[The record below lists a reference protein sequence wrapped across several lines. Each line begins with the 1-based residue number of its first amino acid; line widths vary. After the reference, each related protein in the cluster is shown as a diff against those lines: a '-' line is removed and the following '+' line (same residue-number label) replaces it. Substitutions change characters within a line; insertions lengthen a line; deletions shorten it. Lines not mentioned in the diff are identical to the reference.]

1 MGSFF
6 CKINLV
12 ITKLLGGNLLTA
24 KESQLGSLMARIAA
38 LGTIVFFAIQAL
50 LIGPD
55 QVGYSEQYG
64 PISDMVGFVQS
75 FGILFTISL
84 TQKLF
89 GDNNPYFRIVSA
101 ISFVAAVITLTGS
114 LASTGNAN
122 SVFDTVLTADQTGAV
137 ASNGQLV
144 TFILFGIWALCLI
157 SADENNLVPS
167 WGRVSGQGAAYLIIV
182 AQIGIFF
189 GLIPANAFVPL
200 FLLGGVVLFPIFTW
214 GISVAFSSTGN

>member
-1 MGSFF
+1 M
-6 CKINLV
+6 
-12 ITKLLGGNLLTA
+12 LTA
-24 KESQLGSLMARIAA
+24 KEAQLGSLMARIAA
-38 LGTIVFFAIQAL
+38 LGTIVIFAVQAL

-64 PISDMVGFVQS
+64 AIVDIVSFIQS

-101 ISFVAAVITLTGS
+101 ILFVAAVIQLTGS
-114 LASTGNAN
+114 LSSTGNAN
-122 SVFDTVLTADQTGAV
+122 SVFESVLSTDQVNSV
-137 ASNGQLV
+137 ANIGQLV

-167 WGRVSGQGAAYLIIV
+167 WGRISGQGASYLVIAV
-182 AQIGIFF
+182 QIGSLF
-189 GLIPANAFVPL
+189 GLIPLSAFVPV
-200 FLLGGVVLFPIFTW
+200 FILGGVILFPVFVF
-214 GISVAFSSTGN
+214 GISVAFSSSGN

>member
-6 CKINLV
+6 CKIKKSNN
-12 ITKLLGGNLLTA
+12 IGGILLTT
-24 KESQLGSLMARIAA
+24 KEAQLGSLMARIAA
-38 LGTIVFFAIQAL
+38 LGTVVIFAVQAL

-55 QVGYSEQYG
+55 QVGYSQQYG
-64 PISDMVGFVQS
+64 AIVDIVSFIQS

-101 ISFVAAVITLTGS
+101 ILFVAAVIQLTGS
-114 LASTGNAN
+114 LSSTGNAN
-122 SVFDTVLTADQTGAV
+122 SVFESVLSTDQVNSV
-137 ASNGQLV
+137 ANVGQLV

-167 WGRVSGQGAAYLIIV
+167 WGRLSGQGAAYLVILV
-182 AQIGIFF
+182 QIGALF
-189 GLIPANAFVPL
+189 GLVPINAFVPV
-200 FLLGGVVLFPIFTW
+200 FILGGVILFPIFVY
-214 GISVAFSSTGN
+214 GISVAFNSTGS

>member
-1 MGSFF
+1 M
-6 CKINLV
+6 
-12 ITKLLGGNLLTA
+12 LTA
-24 KESQLGSLMARIAA
+24 KEAQLGTLMARIAA
-38 LGTIVFFAIQAL
+38 LGTIVIFAVQAL

-64 PISDMVGFVQS
+64 AIVDIVSFIQS

-101 ISFVAAVITLTGS
+101 ILFVAAVIQLTGS
-114 LASTGNAN
+114 LSSTGNAN
-122 SVFDTVLTADQTGAV
+122 SVFESVLSTDQVNSV
-137 ASNGQLV
+137 ANVGQLV

-167 WGRVSGQGAAYLIIV
+167 WGRISGQGAAYLVIAV
-182 AQIGIFF
+182 QIGSLF
-189 GLIPANAFVPL
+189 GLIPLSAFVPV
-200 FLLGGVVLFPIFTW
+200 FILGGVIFFPVFVY
-214 GISVAFSSTGN
+214 GISVAFSSSGN

>member
-1 MGSFF
+1 
-6 CKINLV
+6 
-12 ITKLLGGNLLTA
+12 LLTA
-24 KESQLGSLMARIAA
+24 KEAQLGTLMARIAA
-38 LGTIVFFAIQAL
+38 LGTIVIFVVQAL

-64 PISDMVGFVQS
+64 AIVDIVSFIQS

-101 ISFVAAVITLTGS
+101 ILFVAAVIQLTGS
-114 LASTGNAN
+114 LSSTGNAN
-122 SVFDTVLTADQTGAV
+122 SVFESVLSTDQVNSV
-137 ASNGQLV
+137 ANVGQLV

-167 WGRVSGQGAAYLIIV
+167 WGRISGQGAAYLVIAV
-182 AQIGIFF
+182 QIGSLF
-189 GLIPANAFVPL
+189 GLIPLGAFVPV
-200 FLLGGVVLFPIFTW
+200 FILGGVILFPVFVY
-214 GISVAFSSTGN
+214 GISVAFNSTGN

>member
-1 MGSFF
+1 M
-6 CKINLV
+6 
-12 ITKLLGGNLLTA
+12 LTA
-24 KESQLGSLMARIAA
+24 KEAQLGTLMARIAA
-38 LGTIVFFAIQAL
+38 LGTIVIFAVQAL

-64 PISDMVGFVQS
+64 AIVDIVSFIQS

-101 ISFVAAVITLTGS
+101 ILFVAAVIQLTGS
-114 LASTGNAN
+114 LSSTGNAN
-122 SVFDTVLTADQTGAV
+122 SVFESVLSTDQVNSV
-137 ASNGQLV
+137 ANVGQLV

-167 WGRVSGQGAAYLIIV
+167 WGRISGQGAAYLVIAV
-182 AQIGIFF
+182 QIGSLF
-189 GLIPANAFVPL
+189 GLIPLSAFVPV
-200 FLLGGVVLFPIFTW
+200 FILGGVILFPVFVY
-214 GISVAFSSTGN
+214 GISVAFSSSGN

>member
-1 MGSFF
+1 M
-6 CKINLV
+6 
-12 ITKLLGGNLLTA
+12 LTA
-24 KESQLGSLMARIAA
+24 KEAQLGTLMARIAA
-38 LGTIVFFAIQAL
+38 LGTIVIFAVQAL

-64 PISDMVGFVQS
+64 AIGDIVSFIQS

-101 ISFVAAVITLTGS
+101 ILFVAAVIQLTGS
-114 LASTGNAN
+114 LSSTGNAN
-122 SVFDTVLTADQTGAV
+122 SVFESVLSTDQVNSV
-137 ASNGQLV
+137 ANVGQLV

-167 WGRVSGQGAAYLIIV
+167 WGRISGQGAAYLVIAV
-182 AQIGIFF
+182 QIGSLF
-189 GLIPANAFVPL
+189 GLIPLSAFVPV
-200 FLLGGVVLFPIFTW
+200 FILGGVILFPVFVF
-214 GISVAFSSTGN
+214 GISVAFSSSGN

>member
-6 CKINLV
+6 CKIKKSNN
-12 ITKLLGGNLLTA
+12 IGGILLTT
-24 KESQLGSLMARIAA
+24 KEAQLGSLMARIAA
-38 LGTIVFFAIQAL
+38 LGTIVIFAVQAL

-64 PISDMVGFVQS
+64 AIVDIVSFIQS

-101 ISFVAAVITLTGS
+101 ILFVAAVIQLTGS
-114 LASTGNAN
+114 LSSTGNAN
-122 SVFDTVLTADQTGAV
+122 SVFESVLSTDQVNSV
-137 ASNGQLV
+137 ANVGQLV

-167 WGRVSGQGAAYLIIV
+167 WGRLSGQGAAYLVILV
-182 AQIGIFF
+182 QIGALF
-189 GLIPANAFVPL
+189 GLVPINAFVPV
-200 FLLGGVVLFPIFTW
+200 FILGGVILFPIFVY
-214 GISVAFSSTGN
+214 GISVAFNSTGS

>member
-6 CKINLV
+6 CKIKKSNN
-12 ITKLLGGNLLTA
+12 KGGILLTT
-24 KESQLGSLMARIAA
+24 KEAQLGSLMARIAA
-38 LGTIVFFAIQAL
+38 LGTIVIFAVQAL

-64 PISDMVGFVQS
+64 AIVDIVSFIQS

-101 ISFVAAVITLTGS
+101 ILFVAAVIQLTGS
-114 LASTGNAN
+114 LSSTGNAN
-122 SVFDTVLTADQTGAV
+122 SVFESVLSTDQVNSV
-137 ASNGQLV
+137 ANVGQLV

-167 WGRVSGQGAAYLIIV
+167 WGRLSGQGAAYLVILV
-182 AQIGIFF
+182 QIGALF
-189 GLIPANAFVPL
+189 GLVPINAFVPV
-200 FLLGGVVLFPIFTW
+200 FILGGVILFPIFVY
-214 GISVAFSSTGN
+214 GISVAFKSTGS

>member
-1 MGSFF
+1 M
-6 CKINLV
+6 
-12 ITKLLGGNLLTA
+12 LTA
-24 KESQLGSLMARIAA
+24 KEAQLGSLMARIAA
-38 LGTIVFFAIQAL
+38 LGTIVFFAVQAL

-64 PISDMVGFVQS
+64 AIVDIVSFIQS

-101 ISFVAAVITLTGS
+101 ILFVAAVIQLTGS
-114 LASTGNAN
+114 LSSTGNAN
-122 SVFDTVLTADQTGAV
+122 SVFESVLSTDQVNSVV
-137 ASNGQLV
+137 ANVQLV

-167 WGRVSGQGAAYLIIV
+167 WGRISGQGAAYLVIAV
-182 AQIGIFF
+182 QIGSLF
-189 GLIPANAFVPL
+189 GLIPAKAFVPL
-200 FLLGGVVLFPIFTW
+200 FITWWSNFISSILL
-214 GISVAFSSTGN
+214 GISVAFSSSGN

>member
-1 MGSFF
+1 M
-6 CKINLV
+6 
-12 ITKLLGGNLLTA
+12 LTA
-24 KESQLGSLMARIAA
+24 KEAQLGTLMARIAA
-38 LGTIVFFAIQAL
+38 LGTIVIFAVQAL

-64 PISDMVGFVQS
+64 AIVDIVSFIQS

-101 ISFVAAVITLTGS
+101 ILFVAAVIQLTGS
-114 LASTGNAN
+114 LSSTGNAN
-122 SVFDTVLTADQTGAV
+122 SVFESVLSTDQVNSV
-137 ASNGQLV
+137 ANVGQLV

-167 WGRVSGQGAAYLIIV
+167 WGRISGQGAAYLVIAV
-182 AQIGIFF
+182 QIGSLF
-189 GLIPANAFVPL
+189 GLIPLSAFVPV
-200 FLLGGVVLFPIFTW
+200 FILGGVILFPVFVY
-214 GISVAFSSTGN
+214 GISVAFSSCGN

>member
-1 MGSFF
+1 M
-6 CKINLV
+6 
-12 ITKLLGGNLLTA
+12 LTS
-24 KESQLGSLMARIAA
+24 KEAQLGTLMARIAA
-38 LGTIVFFAIQAL
+38 LGTIVIFAVQAL

-64 PISDMVGFVQS
+64 AIVDIVSFIQS

-101 ISFVAAVITLTGS
+101 ILFVAAVIQLTGS
-114 LASTGNAN
+114 LSSTGNAN
-122 SVFDTVLTADQTGAV
+122 SVFESVLSTDQVNSV
-137 ASNGQLV
+137 ANVGQLV

-167 WGRVSGQGAAYLIIV
+167 WGRISGQGAAYLVIAV
-182 AQIGIFF
+182 QIGSLF
-189 GLIPANAFVPL
+189 GLIPLSAFVPV
-200 FLLGGVVLFPIFTW
+200 FILGGVILFPVFVF
-214 GISVAFSSTGN
+214 GISVAFSSSGN

>member
-1 MGSFF
+1 M
-6 CKINLV
+6 
-12 ITKLLGGNLLTA
+12 LTA

-64 PISDMVGFVQS
+64 AISDMVGFVQS

-101 ISFVAAVITLTGS
+101 ILFVAAVIQLTGS
-114 LASTGNAN
+114 LSSTGNAN
-122 SVFDTVLTADQTGAV
+122 SVFESVLSTDQVNSV
-137 ASNGQLV
+137 ANVGQLV
-144 TFILFGIWALCLI
+144 TFILFGIWALCLL

-167 WGRVSGQGAAYLIIV
+167 WGRISGQGAAYLVIAV
-182 AQIGIFF
+182 QIGSLF
-189 GLIPANAFVPL
+189 GLIPLSAFVPV
-200 FLLGGVVLFPIFTW
+200 FILGGVILFPVFVF
-214 GISVAFSSTGN
+214 GISVAFSSSGN

>member
-1 MGSFF
+1 M
-6 CKINLV
+6 
-12 ITKLLGGNLLTA
+12 LTA
-24 KESQLGSLMARIAA
+24 KEAQLGSLMARIAA

-64 PISDMVGFVQS
+64 AIADIVGVVQG

-101 ISFVAAVITLTGS
+101 ILFVAAVIQLTGS
-114 LASTGNAN
+114 LSSTGNAN
-122 SVFDTVLTADQTGAV
+122 SVFESVLSTDQVNSV
-137 ASNGQLV
+137 ANVGQLV

-167 WGRVSGQGAAYLIIV
+167 WGRISGQGAAYLVIAV
-182 AQIGIFF
+182 QIGSLF
-189 GLIPANAFVPL
+189 GLIPLSAFVPV
-200 FLLGGVVLFPIFTW
+200 FILGGVILFPVFVF
-214 GISVAFSSTGN
+214 GISVAFSSSGN

>member
-1 MGSFF
+1 M
-6 CKINLV
+6 LT
-12 ITKLLGGNLLTA
+12 TKEA
-24 KESQLGSLMARIAA
+24 QLGSLMARIAA
-38 LGTIVFFAIQAL
+38 LGTVVIFAIQAL

-64 PISDMVGFVQS
+64 AIVDIVSFIQS

-101 ISFVAAVITLTGS
+101 ILFVAAVIQLTGS
-114 LASTGNAN
+114 LSSTGNAN
-122 SVFDTVLTADQTGAV
+122 SVFESVLSTDQVNSV
-137 ASNGQLV
+137 ANVGQLV

-167 WGRVSGQGAAYLIIV
+167 WGRLSGQGAAYLVILV
-182 AQIGIFF
+182 QIGALF
-189 GLIPANAFVPL
+189 GLVPINAFVPV
-200 FLLGGVVLFPIFTW
+200 FILGGVVLFPIFVY
-214 GISVAFSSTGN
+214 GISVAFKSTGS

>member
-1 MGSFF
+1 M
-6 CKINLV
+6 
-12 ITKLLGGNLLTA
+12 LTA
-24 KESQLGSLMARIAA
+24 KEAQLGSLMARIAA
-38 LGTIVFFAIQAL
+38 LGTIVIFAIQAL

-64 PISDMVGFVQS
+64 AIVDIVSFIQS

-101 ISFVAAVITLTGS
+101 ILFVAAVIQLTGS
-114 LASTGNAN
+114 LSSTGNAN
-122 SVFDTVLTADQTGAV
+122 SVFESVLSTDQVNSV
-137 ASNGQLV
+137 ANVGQLV

-167 WGRVSGQGAAYLIIV
+167 WGRISGQGAAYLVIAV
-182 AQIGIFF
+182 QIGSLF
-189 GLIPANAFVPL
+189 GLIPLSAFVPV
-200 FLLGGVVLFPIFTW
+200 FILGGVILFPVFVF
-214 GISVAFSSTGN
+214 GISVAFSSSGN

>member
-1 MGSFF
+1 M
-6 CKINLV
+6 
-12 ITKLLGGNLLTA
+12 LTA
-24 KESQLGSLMARIAA
+24 KEAQLGTLMSRIAA
-38 LGTIVFFAIQAL
+38 LGTIVIFAVQAL

-64 PISDMVGFVQS
+64 AIVDIVSFIQS

-101 ISFVAAVITLTGS
+101 ILFVAAVIQLTGS
-114 LASTGNAN
+114 LSSTGNAN
-122 SVFDTVLTADQTGAV
+122 SVFESVLSTDQVNSV
-137 ASNGQLV
+137 ANVGQLV

-167 WGRVSGQGAAYLIIV
+167 WGRISGQGAAYLVIAV
-182 AQIGIFF
+182 QIGSLF
-189 GLIPANAFVPL
+189 GLIPLSAFVPV
-200 FLLGGVVLFPIFTW
+200 FILGGVILFPVFVF
-214 GISVAFSSTGN
+214 GISVAFSSSGN

>member
-6 CKINLV
+6 CKIKKSNN
-12 ITKLLGGNLLTA
+12 IGGILLTT
-24 KESQLGSLMARIAA
+24 KEAQLGSLMARIAA
-38 LGTIVFFAIQAL
+38 LGTIVIFAVQAL

-64 PISDMVGFVQS
+64 AIVDIVSFIQS

-101 ISFVAAVITLTGS
+101 ILFVAAVIQLTGS
-114 LASTGNAN
+114 LSSTGNAN
-122 SVFDTVLTADQTGAV
+122 SVFESVLSTDQVNSV
-137 ASNGQLV
+137 ANVGQLV

-167 WGRVSGQGAAYLIIV
+167 WGRLSGQGAAYLVILV
-182 AQIGIFF
+182 QIGALF
-189 GLIPANAFVPL
+189 GLVPINAFVPV
-200 FLLGGVVLFPIFTW
+200 FILGGVILFPIFVY
-214 GISVAFSSTGN
+214 GISVAFKSTGS

>member
-1 MGSFF
+1 M
-6 CKINLV
+6 
-12 ITKLLGGNLLTA
+12 LTA
-24 KESQLGSLMARIAA
+24 KEAQLGTLMARIAA
-38 LGTIVFFAIQAL
+38 LGTIVIFAVQAL

-64 PISDMVGFVQS
+64 AIVDIVTFIQS

-101 ISFVAAVITLTGS
+101 ILFVAAVIQLTGS
-114 LASTGNAN
+114 LSSTGNAN
-122 SVFDTVLTADQTGAV
+122 SVFESVLSTDQVNSV
-137 ASNGQLV
+137 ANVGQLV

-167 WGRVSGQGAAYLIIV
+167 WGRISGQGAAYLVIAV
-182 AQIGIFF
+182 QIGSLF
-189 GLIPANAFVPL
+189 GLIPLSAFVPV
-200 FLLGGVVLFPIFTW
+200 FILGGVILFPVFVF
-214 GISVAFSSTGN
+214 GISVAFSSSGN

>member
-1 MGSFF
+1 M
-6 CKINLV
+6 
-12 ITKLLGGNLLTA
+12 LTA
-24 KESQLGSLMARIAA
+24 KEAQLGSLMARIAA
-38 LGTIVFFAIQAL
+38 LGTIVIFAVQAL

-64 PISDMVGFVQS
+64 AIVDIVSFIQS

-101 ISFVAAVITLTGS
+101 ILFVAAVIQLTGS
-114 LASTGNAN
+114 LSSTGNAN
-122 SVFDTVLTADQTGAV
+122 SVFESVLSTDQVNSV
-137 ASNGQLV
+137 ANVGQLV

-167 WGRVSGQGAAYLIIV
+167 WGRISGQGAAYLVIAV
-182 AQIGIFF
+182 QIGSLF
-189 GLIPANAFVPL
+189 GLIPLSAFVPV
-200 FLLGGVVLFPIFTW
+200 FILGGVILFPVFVY
-214 GISVAFSSTGN
+214 GISVAFSSSGN

>member
-1 MGSFF
+1 M
-6 CKINLV
+6 
-12 ITKLLGGNLLTA
+12 LTA
-24 KESQLGSLMARIAA
+24 KEAQLGTLMARIAA
-38 LGTIVFFAIQAL
+38 LGTIVIFAVQAL

-64 PISDMVGFVQS
+64 AIVDIVSFIQS

-101 ISFVAAVITLTGS
+101 ILFVAAVIQLTGS
-114 LASTGNAN
+114 LSSTGNAN
-122 SVFDTVLTADQTGAV
+122 SVFESVLSTDQVNSV
-137 ASNGQLV
+137 ANVGQLV

-167 WGRVSGQGAAYLIIV
+167 WGRISGQGAAYLVI
-182 AQIGIFF
+182 A
-189 GLIPANAFVPL
+189 VPVSYTHL
-200 FLLGGVVLFPIFTW
+200 RAHET
-214 GISVAFSSTGN
+214 

>member
-1 MGSFF
+1 M
-6 CKINLV
+6 LT
-12 ITKLLGGNLLTA
+12 TKEA
-24 KESQLGSLMARIAA
+24 QLGSLMARIAA
-38 LGTIVFFAIQAL
+38 LGTVVIFAVQAL

-64 PISDMVGFVQS
+64 AIVDIVSFIQS

-101 ISFVAAVITLTGS
+101 ILFVAAVIQLTGS
-114 LASTGNAN
+114 LSSTGNAN
-122 SVFDTVLTADQTGAV
+122 SVFESVLSTDQVNSV
-137 ASNGQLV
+137 ANVGQLV

-167 WGRVSGQGAAYLIIV
+167 WGRLSGQGAAYLVILV
-182 AQIGIFF
+182 QIGALF
-189 GLIPANAFVPL
+189 GLVPINAFVPV
-200 FLLGGVVLFPIFTW
+200 FILGGVILFPIFVY
-214 GISVAFSSTGN
+214 GISVAFNSTKS

>member
-1 MGSFF
+1 M
-6 CKINLV
+6 
-12 ITKLLGGNLLTA
+12 LTA
-24 KESQLGSLMARIAA
+24 KESQLGTLMARIAA
-38 LGTIVFFAIQAL
+38 LGTIVIFAVQAL

-64 PISDMVGFVQS
+64 AIVDIVSFIQS

-101 ISFVAAVITLTGS
+101 ILFVAAVIQLTGS
-114 LASTGNAN
+114 LSSTGNAN
-122 SVFDTVLTADQTGAV
+122 SVFESVLSTDQVNSV
-137 ASNGQLV
+137 ANVGQLV

-167 WGRVSGQGAAYLIIV
+167 WGRISGQGAAYLVIAV
-182 AQIGIFF
+182 QIGSLF
-189 GLIPANAFVPL
+189 GLIPLSAFVPV
-200 FLLGGVVLFPIFTW
+200 FILGGVILFPVFVF
-214 GISVAFSSTGN
+214 GISVAFSSSGN

>member
-1 MGSFF
+1 M
-6 CKINLV
+6 
-12 ITKLLGGNLLTA
+12 LTA
-24 KESQLGSLMARIAA
+24 KEAQLGTLMARIAA
-38 LGTIVFFAIQAL
+38 FGTIVIFAVQAL

-64 PISDMVGFVQS
+64 AIVDIVSFIQS

-101 ISFVAAVITLTGS
+101 ILFVAAVIQLTGS
-114 LASTGNAN
+114 LSSTGNAN
-122 SVFDTVLTADQTGAV
+122 SVFESVLSTDQVNSV
-137 ASNGQLV
+137 ANVGQLV

-167 WGRVSGQGAAYLIIV
+167 WGRISGQGAAYLVIAV
-182 AQIGIFF
+182 QIGSLF
-189 GLIPANAFVPL
+189 GLIPLSAFVPV
-200 FLLGGVVLFPIFTW
+200 FILGGVILFPVFVY
-214 GISVAFSSTGN
+214 GISVAFSSSGN

>member
-1 MGSFF
+1 M
-6 CKINLV
+6 
-12 ITKLLGGNLLTA
+12 LTA

-38 LGTIVFFAIQAL
+38 LGTIVIFAVQAL

-64 PISDMVGFVQS
+64 AIVDIVSFIQS

-101 ISFVAAVITLTGS
+101 ILFVAAVIQLTGS
-114 LASTGNAN
+114 LSSTGNAN
-122 SVFDTVLTADQTGAV
+122 SVFESVLSTDQVNSV
-137 ASNGQLV
+137 ANVGQLV

-167 WGRVSGQGAAYLIIV
+167 WGRISGQGAAYLVIAV
-182 AQIGIFF
+182 QIGSLF
-189 GLIPANAFVPL
+189 GLIPLSAFVPV
-200 FLLGGVVLFPIFTW
+200 FILGGVILFPVFVF
-214 GISVAFSSTGN
+214 GISVAFSSSGN

>member
-6 CKINLV
+6 CKIKKSNN
-12 ITKLLGGNLLTA
+12 IGGVLLTT
-24 KESQLGSLMARIAA
+24 KEAQLGSLMARIAA
-38 LGTIVFFAIQAL
+38 LGTIVIFAVQAL

-64 PISDMVGFVQS
+64 AIVDIVSFIQS

-101 ISFVAAVITLTGS
+101 ILFVAAVIQLNGS
-114 LASTGNAN
+114 LSSTGNAN
-122 SVFDTVLTADQTGAV
+122 SVFESVLSTDQVNSV
-137 ASNGQLV
+137 ANVGQLV

-167 WGRVSGQGAAYLIIV
+167 WGRLSGQGAAYLVILV
-182 AQIGIFF
+182 QIGALF
-189 GLIPANAFVPL
+189 GLVPINAFVPV
-200 FLLGGVVLFPIFTW
+200 FILGGVILFPIFVY
-214 GISVAFSSTGN
+214 GISVAFKSTGS

>member
-1 MGSFF
+1 M
-6 CKINLV
+6 
-12 ITKLLGGNLLTA
+12 LTA
-24 KESQLGSLMARIAA
+24 KEAQLGTLMARIAA
-38 LGTIVFFAIQAL
+38 LGTIVIFAVQAL

-64 PISDMVGFVQS
+64 AIVDIVSFIQS

-101 ISFVAAVITLTGS
+101 ILFVAAVVQLTGS
-114 LASTGNAN
+114 LSSTGNAN
-122 SVFDTVLTADQTGAV
+122 SVFESVLSTDQVNSV
-137 ASNGQLV
+137 ANVGQLV

-167 WGRVSGQGAAYLIIV
+167 WGRISGQGAAYLVIAV
-182 AQIGIFF
+182 QIGSLF
-189 GLIPANAFVPL
+189 GLIPLSAFVPV
-200 FLLGGVVLFPIFTW
+200 FILGGVILFPVFVF
-214 GISVAFSSTGN
+214 GISVAFSSSGN